1 LRTEPPRAV
10 TFGELHA
17 GRAGERIVATLV
29 QLAHALD
36 LTVTAEGVET
46 AVQADRL
53 RAVGCDS
60 GQGFYYAY
68 PGPPELIT
76 EMIKDSR

>member
-1 LRTEPPRAV
+1 M
-10 TFGELHA
+10 
-17 GRAGERIVATLV
+17 VATLV

-46 AVQADRL
+46 RMQADRL

-60 GQGFYYAY
+60 GQGFFYAH
-68 PGPPELIT
+68 PGPPEQIT
-76 EMIKDSR
+76 EMITSG